1 MGVAFPVENFF
12 ADVMEA
18 AGDDDDDID
27 ARHDADLIGN
37 VLDCDWEDAKEGG
50 RIVAFKR
57 GTIEMEAERCC
68 EPKLKRKRCN

>member
-50 RIVAFKR
+50 
-57 GTIEMEAERCC
+57 
-68 EPKLKRKRCN
+68 